1 MVKYTDETLKQL
13 HSTILEMLIEF
24 DRICRKYNIPYIIE
38 SGTLLGAV
46 RNKGFIEWDDDADI
60 KMLRKDY
67 NKFCEVCEK
76 DLDKNRFFLQN
87 YNTDKN
93 YRWGY
98 AKLLRNN
105 TVFNREKQEML
116 EMKRGLFIDIFPC
129 DNVPDK
135 FIAKKIFSLKCFWVR
150 KNSYAPVGAKYES
163 NKIYRLFYKIL
174 SHNSLAYIRKLYD
187 ALACQCLDENTKR
200 VRIVA
205 WSSKRENEG
214 FPRKWMEDRIEYE
227 FEGHYFWDVRR
238 WKTATTELTQ
248 PLTGWKVRY
257 GETDVDYYSENLVLV
272 RDFTPKMYFW
282 PIKHDELKRN
292 KRLTQNPGWTYND

>member
-227 FEGHYFWDVRR
+227 FEGHYFWGPQDSDGFLKFIYGNYMKLPPIDQRIPHGPATYVRLLDG
-238 WKTATTELTQ
+238 TE
-248 PLTGWKVRY
+248 
-257 GETDVDYYSENLVLV
+257 
-272 RDFTPKMYFW
+272 
-282 PIKHDELKRN
+282 IK
-292 KRLTQNPGWTYND
+292 Q

>member
-1 MVKYTDETLKQL
+1 
-13 HSTILEMLIEF
+13 
-24 DRICRKYNIPYIIE
+24 
-38 SGTLLGAV
+38 
-46 RNKGFIEWDDDADI
+46 
-60 KMLRKDY
+60 
-67 NKFCEVCEK
+67 
-76 DLDKNRFFLQN
+76 
-87 YNTDKN
+87 
-93 YRWGY
+93 
-98 AKLLRNN
+98 
-105 TVFNREKQEML
+105 ML

-227 FEGHYFWDVRR
+227 FEGHYFWGPQDSDGFLKFIYGNYMKLPPIDQRIPHSPATYVRLLDG
-238 WKTATTELTQ
+238 TE
-248 PLTGWKVRY
+248 
-257 GETDVDYYSENLVLV
+257 
-272 RDFTPKMYFW
+272 
-282 PIKHDELKRN
+282 IK
-292 KRLTQNPGWTYND
+292 Q